1 MMWKDADVQAEAK
14 PQDGKDRVLPGA
26 GESDR
31 TGHSVGEDAGGGTPR
46 PERAEGLRSARSVI
60 NVERLSVLQAGKPLH
75 PDPPQPEQRWKCT
88 RRHWG
93 KEGSSDSV

>member
-1 MMWKDADVQAEAK
+1 MCKDADVQAEAK

-31 TGHSVGEDAGGGTPR
+31 TGDSVGEDAGGGMPR
-46 PERAEGLRSARSVI
+46 PERAEGLGRAPSVI
-60 NVERLSVLQAGKPLH
+60 NVERLSVLQADGPLH
-75 PDPPQPEQRWKCT
+75 PDPPEPEQRWKCT

-93 KEGSSDSV
+93 KGGSSDSL